1 MDYNR
6 NEFLESCF
14 NNFFDRIKKLEIV
27 VIQIDAINIDN
38 NDKLFC
44 IYGVYDI
51 KMKTWIAIDVFKI
64 LIINKIY
71 F

>member
-1 MDYNR
+1 
-6 NEFLESCF
+6 
-14 NNFFDRIKKLEIV
+14 
-27 VIQIDAINIDN
+27 
-38 NDKLFC
+38 
-44 IYGVYDI
+44 VYDI